1 MHKLAHSLQSGEHFV
16 VVFDQ
21 GIHCP
26 AHPVCCEMPH
36 KLGVSTVTADYGEVP
51 WCFSF
56 YGDFGNSQDLFAPT
70 PI

>member
-51 WCFSF
+51 
-56 YGDFGNSQDLFAPT
+56 
-70 PI
+70 